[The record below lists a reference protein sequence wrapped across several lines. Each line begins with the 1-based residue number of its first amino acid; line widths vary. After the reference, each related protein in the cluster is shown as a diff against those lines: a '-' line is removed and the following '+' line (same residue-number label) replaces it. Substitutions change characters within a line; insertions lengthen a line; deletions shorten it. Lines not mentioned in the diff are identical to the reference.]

1 MSDLLVRG
9 LDDAVAQ
16 ALRERAAANGRSAEA
31 EHRHI
36 LTTALTKARKRS
48 FAQVL
53 AAMPNVG
60 TDADFARVESA
71 ACDDTHADTGRV
83 FD

>member
-9 LDDAVAQ
+9 LDDAISQ
-16 ALRERAAANGRSAEA
+16 ALKERAAANGRSAEA

-36 LTTALTKARKRS
+36 LTAVLTKARKRS

-60 TDADFARVESA
+60 NDADFARVEPEV
-71 ACDDTHADTGRV
+71 DDATRAGADRV